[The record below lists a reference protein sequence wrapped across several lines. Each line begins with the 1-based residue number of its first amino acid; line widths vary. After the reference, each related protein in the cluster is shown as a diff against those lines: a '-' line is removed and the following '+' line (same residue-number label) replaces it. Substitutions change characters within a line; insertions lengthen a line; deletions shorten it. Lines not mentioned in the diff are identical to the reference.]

1 MNSEPNRK
9 KGGERLLQQ
18 AKPQKPRRTKGTQKP
33 KVVRSPKE
41 QALHVLFIVT
51 MVVAALIVVLG
62 LVYLILV
69 RKPATPDLPGR
80 PNQSQEGLVPG
91 ETPRP
96 PASSDRKDNFW
107 TFLVVGRDT
116 YGGGNTDTILL
127 AAYDI
132 PNQKLNVMSL
142 PRDTL
147 VNVSW
152 DIKKI
157 NSVYNMNHGGDEG
170 ITALKDEVSQLVGF
184 VPDFQVIV
192 EWKAVGEL
200 VDAIDGVD
208 FEVPRRMYYNDLS
221 QHFKIDLQPGYQN
234 LNGDEAMGLIRWRH
248 NSDDSGNI
256 LNSGYADGDLGR
268 IKTQQAFLTAALKQC
283 LQFKNVTKIGELAKV
298 FNDNVTTNLTLNNI
312 AWFGQMAVMGNGGS
326 GALDMENV
334 NFVTMP
340 WVSAAGVWSRTYG
353 NNPSYVAPDV
363 DKLLALVNESFN
375 PYVEDLRKSELDI
388 MYVNKDGTLGCTG
401 GDLADQK
408 YNAWIKN
415 KPASTPKPSKEPTE
429 TPVESMEPMEPMEPE
444 EPGTSPDPSQQPGTS
459 AKPTASPSPT
469 PGLEQPE
476 ATPAP
481 TPEPTP
487 TPTPPPAT
495 GPSDGIVF
503 P

>member
-1 MNSEPNRK
+1 MNPEPNRK
-9 KGGERLLQQ
+9 KGGDRLLRQT
-18 AKPQKPRRTKGTQKP
+18 KPQKNHAAGPRKP
-33 KVVRSPKE
+33 RPVRSPKQ
-41 QALHVLFIVT
+41 QALHVLFVVT
-51 MVVAALIVVLG
+51 TVVAALIVVFG
-62 LVYLILV
+62 LIYLILV
-69 RKPATPDLPGR
+69 RKPDTPDLPSR
-80 PNQSQEGLVPG
+80 PDRPQESLLPG
-91 ETPRP
+91 ETPKP

-157 NSVYNMNHGGDEG
+157 NSIYNMYGGKDKG
-170 ITALKDEVSQLVGF
+170 IAALKEEVSQLVGF

-200 VDAIDGVD
+200 VEAIGGVD
-208 FEVPRRMYYNDLS
+208 FDVPRRMYYNDLS
-221 QHFKIDLQPGYQN
+221 QNFKIDLQKGYQN

-283 LQFKNVTKIGELAKV
+283 LQFQNVAKIGELARV

-312 AWFGQMAVMGNGGS
+312 AWFGQMAALGNGTS
-326 GALDMENV
+326 GALDMEDV
-334 NFVTMP
+334 NFITMP

-353 NNPSYVAPDV
+353 NQPSYVAPDAEQ
-363 DKLLALVNESFN
+363 LLALVNEHFN
-375 PYVEDLRKSELDI
+375 PYKDDLRKNELDI

-401 GDLADQK
+401 GVLEDTK
-408 YNAWIKN
+408 YNSWVQN
-415 KPASTPKPSKEPTE
+415 KPASKPKPSQPPAETAAPAESTPPIAPPDASTQPNVTPDPAVSVPPATPT
-429 TPVESMEPMEPMEPE
+429 SPE
-444 EPGTSPDPSQQPGTS
+444 ATPGTV
-459 AKPTASPSPT
+459 
-469 PGLEQPE
+469 QPE
-476 ATPAP
+476 ATPAVTAAP
-481 TPEPTP
+481 TPSL
-487 TPTPPPAT
+487 PPDVPD
-495 GPSDGIVF
+495 GPPGGMY
-503 P
+503 